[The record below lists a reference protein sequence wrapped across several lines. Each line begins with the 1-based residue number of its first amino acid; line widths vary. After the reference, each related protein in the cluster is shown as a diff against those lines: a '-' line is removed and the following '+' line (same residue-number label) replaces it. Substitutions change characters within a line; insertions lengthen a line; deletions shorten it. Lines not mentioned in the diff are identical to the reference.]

1 MTGTTVALAW
11 AQLRRR
17 PAGFTGLAAAL
28 LLAVAAVTALGA
40 LLGAERGLTAAQ
52 RQAVDGPGVPL
63 IAGAFG
69 EITVLVAFFVAL
81 HTLGFAL
88 RHQYRDLALLR
99 TVAAT
104 PRQVRRLLRAQSA
117 LVVLAVAAPGALL
130 GTAAARAFL
139 TGLQRHALAAPRARI
154 TDTVPAALAATAVT
168 LLLATAAA
176 TAAARRITR
185 PAPAAALTGSTG
197 TTPGPGPLRLAA
209 AAAALTGGVLLLRL
223 AATRPAEHV
232 DKSAQAALLA
242 TLALLAAAAL
252 AGPLLTRPAAA
263 LLGAATRVLAPGTGW
278 LADANQRGHAH
289 RLAAAVVPVALLTG
303 LSTTM
308 ATMTATAR
316 HAARATGAPGGA
328 TSATDIWLRQTEL
341 GLLTAFGAVATLTT
355 LIGLTAERRRE
366 LALLRL
372 VGATRPQV
380 LRTVTTEAA
389 LTCAVGLL
397 LGTLVTAATT
407 SAFSTAALGG
417 PLPAVPLA
425 TCARIAA
432 AALLLTVPVTLATAA
447 VALRGSAVEAAGG
460 RE

>member
-1 MTGTTVALAW
+1 MTTALAW
-11 AQLRRR
+11 GQLRCR
-17 PAGFTGLAAAL
+17 PAGFTGLAVAL
-28 LLAVAAVTALGA
+28 LLAVAAVTALGT
-40 LLGAERGLTAAQ
+40 LLGAERGVTAAQ
-52 RQAVDGPGVPL
+52 RQAVGGPGVLL
-63 IAGAFG
+63 IVGAFG

-104 PRQVRRLLRAQSA
+104 PRQVRRLLRTQSA

-130 GTAAARAFL
+130 GSAGARAFL
-139 TGLQRHALAAPRARI
+139 AGLQHHALAAPQAR
-154 TDTVPAALAATAVT
+154 TTGTLPAALAATAVT
-168 LLLATAAA
+168 LLLASAAA
-176 TAAARRITR
+176 SAAAHRITR

-197 TTPGPGPLRLAA
+197 ATPSPGPLRLTA

-223 AATRPAEHV
+223 AATRPADEV

-242 TLALLAAAAL
+242 TLTLLTAVAL
-252 AGPLLTRPAAA
+252 AGPLLARPPAA
-263 LLGAATRVLAPGTGW
+263 LLGAAARALAPGTGW
-278 LADANQRGHAH
+278 LADANQRGHAV

-316 HAARATGAPGGA
+316 HAARGTGAGGGA
-328 TSATDIWLRQTEL
+328 TSATDIWLRQAEL

-380 LRTVTTEAA
+380 LRTVAVEAA

-397 LGTLVTAATT
+397 LGSLVTAATT
-407 SAFSTAALGG
+407 TAFSTAVLGT
-417 PLPAVPLA
+417 PLPVVPLA
-425 TCARIAA
+425 TCARTAA
-432 AALLLTVPVTLATAA
+432 TALLLTVPTTLATAA
-447 VALRGSAVEAAGG
+447 VALRGSAVGAAGG
-460 RE
+460 GTG